1 MQIRGR
7 RLASAACGLL
17 VAIGLSATA
26 LAANAA
32 AATWNVAYPP
42 YSNPN
47 GGVPYAPLLGTG
59 AITASDVWAVGE
71 VSGSPLS
78 ENWNGSKWASVALP
92 GGPCSVFENSCILTG
107 VSGDAAGDVF
117 AVGHATI
124 NSDSAAGWVD
134 EPLAFHWNGSAWS
147 PMTLPSAV
155 TPFALE
161 SIEAFS
167 LTDAWAVGVG
177 PSASGTSTVA
187 TAVQWN
193 GTSWNEVTT
202 PISTANSLSINGI
215 SGSSPSDI
223 WVVGET
229 STSGYRNRQ
238 VTSVIMHYNGASWSL
253 SNVHDSSGLIS
264 VDAVSPTDAWAVA
277 ADGSVLSWNGSAWT
291 VQTQESGAKLVQAL
305 SPTDVWV
312 GGIVSL
318 GHYNG
323 SAWSTAP
330 TPSTFNAF
338 SGGAA
343 LAPGH
348 VWFVGISYL
357 SNGDE
362 VPAVL
367 ATSNG

>member
-1 MQIRGR
+1 M
-7 RLASAACGLL
+7 
-17 VAIGLSATA
+17 
-26 LAANAA
+26 
-32 AATWNVAYPP
+32 
-42 YSNPN
+42 
-47 GGVPYAPLLGTG
+47 
-59 AITASDVWAVGE
+59 
-71 VSGSPLS
+71 
-78 ENWNGSKWASVALP
+78 
-92 GGPCSVFENSCILTG
+92 
-107 VSGDAAGDVF
+107 
-117 AVGHATI
+117 
-124 NSDSAAGWVD
+124 
-134 EPLAFHWNGSAWS
+134 
-147 PMTLPSAV
+147 
-155 TPFALE
+155 
-161 SIEAFS
+161 
-167 LTDAWAVGVG
+167 
-177 PSASGTSTVA
+177 A

-193 GTSWNEVTT
+193 GTSWTEVAT
-202 PISTANSLSINGI
+202 PISTTNSLTINAI

-253 SNVHDSSGLIS
+253 STVPDNTGLIS
-264 VDAVSPTDAWAVA
+264 VDAVSPSDAWAVA

-291 VQTQESGAKLVQAL
+291 VQTQQSGAKVVQAL

-323 SAWSTAP
+323 TTWSTTA

-348 VWFVGISYL
+348 VWFAGISYL

-367 ATSNG
+367 STSNG